1 MIRAVRH
8 KKLIGL
14 AIILFAMFST
24 IATVAPSH
32 AQVAGW
38 FGPKLFFNSQ
48 PDTAYS
54 LSLMTR
60 NCRLED
66 NVRTIDGNKTLC
78 VTRGSKVNFGYDI
91 NDIYVS
97 KGYDQRYYKLALGD
111 TYPILTPGSDNA
123 LGLVANRNVPNS
135 IRVVTYDDL
144 ASRIVFNVEQYYYE
158 LRASNPR
165 YQSDDISAV
174 VTLPRLSKNGKYIAF
189 AQTFGQNDIVFRLIN
204 TQTGDVKTIGR
215 PVNKWL
221 YASENYRDIA
231 ISDDGQYVAA
241 STVAQIDNNSKTTR
255 TVQLWRTDNCDV
267 YLGIHCE
274 TRIASEGVLEK
285 DLPKIF
291 TPSGIE
297 FDDTGGKL
305 TVTSY
310 DTQYGQIS
318 NYHLTTFSTAE
329 IFNRSRIDYLAM
341 GDSYSSGEGDIYYD
355 DLSIPTPQSPKP
367 YYIKGT
373 NEYGNSA
380 LSIPQEMCHV
390 SSNSYPFVLQKELM
404 KESSM
409 ISVACSGATVINDYT
424 NISGGVNADY
434 LGQGERLEVFSSDK
448 YKLNKWKSDALEI
461 SHIPGRNKQI
471 EFVKRYQ
478 PVAITITGGGN
489 DAGFEDVIKACAL
502 PIGSCGVVT
511 DNKKKQAQG
520 EKIQDTYSK
529 LVELY
534 KETHK
539 ASPRTKIYAVGYPQ
553 FVSDKADPCALNVG
567 LNQVERKFIRQ
578 AVSYMNTVTRVA
590 ADTAGVKY
598 IDIENSLGNDNI
610 LCGGLDIV
618 LPYVTGITVN
628 SLWRLFVMSIFSSES
643 FHPNMLG
650 HSAMASTIAARLG
663 EISPA
668 QYNYCSGGSVV
679 CPKIVKL
686 DKVPLPPFFDVGSSE
701 NTTQAANITEK
712 STIQKSAEAIIKI
725 FAQGF
730 GVGLATIR
738 MESTPRTLGMYE
750 VKEDGII
757 DVSYNLPDDIPAGE
771 HTLYVDTVTP
781 SGEPITLWQSIT
793 IMGKQG
799 DIDENGVPD
808 NEQPC
813 PYVIGPIIDNDED
826 EVDDRCDLVLIKNN
840 KASKVVPNLTPADS
854 LNIAMPT
861 ANSTVH
867 EFFKPEAQQAIWR
880 FLGYT
885 LPVLS
890 KDSQEQ
896 QRSTLST
903 PAMPKHQ
910 ADSQRTN
917 QPTNIFTNDIKN
929 ILLAI
934 VIFTCIISTIIGVIY
949 GKIKKTSTTKN
960 K

>member
-215 PVNKWL
+215 PANKWL

-241 STVAQIDNNSKTTR
+241 STVAQIDNNSKTTK

-310 DTQYGQIS
+310 DTQYGQVP

-341 GDSYSSGEGDIYYD
+341 GDSYSSGEGDAFLGSTFLGKTVLPGIFY
-355 DLSIPTPQSPKP
+355 L
-367 YYIKGT
+367 KGT
-373 NEYGNSA
+373 NEYGNPA

-409 ISVACSGATVINDYT
+409 ISVACSGATVAGDYT
-424 NISGGVNADY
+424 DINGGSNTNY
-434 LGQGERLEVFSSDK
+434 LGQKDSSEKARLSLFVNDGI
-448 YKLNKWKSDALEI
+448 KLNKWKSDALEI

-478 PVAITITGGGN
+478 PAAVTLTGGGN
-489 DAGFEDVIKACAL
+489 DIEFPSFMYACA
-502 PIGSCGVVT
+502 
-511 DNKKKQAQG
+511 N
-520 EKIQDTYSK
+520 
-529 LVELY
+529 
-534 KETHK
+534 H
-539 ASPRTKIYAVGYPQ
+539 
-553 FVSDKADPCALNVG
+553 
-567 LNQVERKFIRQ
+567 
-578 AVSYMNTVTRVA
+578 
-590 ADTAGVKY
+590 VK
-598 IDIENSLGNDNI
+598 
-610 LCGGLDIV
+610 
-618 LPYVTGITVN
+618 
-628 SLWRLFVMSIFSSES
+628 
-643 FHPNMLG
+643 
-650 HSAMASTIAARLG
+650 
-663 EISPA
+663 
-668 QYNYCSGGSVV
+668 V
-679 CPKIVKL
+679 C
-686 DKVPLPPFFDVGSSE
+686 
-701 NTTQAANITEK
+701 
-712 STIQKSAEAIIKI
+712 
-725 FAQGF
+725 
-730 GVGLATIR
+730 
-738 MESTPRTLGMYE
+738 
-750 VKEDGII
+750 
-757 DVSYNLPDDIPAGE
+757 
-771 HTLYVDTVTP
+771 
-781 SGEPITLWQSIT
+781 
-793 IMGKQG
+793 
-799 DIDENGVPD
+799 
-808 NEQPC
+808 
-813 PYVIGPIIDNDED
+813 D
-826 EVDDRCDLVLIKNN
+826 EVIDAK
-840 KASKVVPNLTPADS
+840 K
-854 LNIAMPT
+854 
-861 ANSTVH
+861 
-867 EFFKPEAQQAIWR
+867 
-880 FLGYT
+880 Y
-885 LPVLS
+885 
-890 KDSQEQ
+890 
-896 QRSTLST
+896 
-903 PAMPKHQ
+903 
-910 ADSQRTN
+910 
-917 QPTNIFTNDIKN
+917 
-929 ILLAI
+929 LAR
-934 VIFTCIISTIIGVIY
+934 VKKFRTCIHIL
-949 GKIKKTSTTKN
+949 
-960 K
+960 